1 MPMTTASSHLQSIH
15 LQSEAFESFAN
26 DFALMK
32 KTILQLSHKLSQQ
45 TDRVTN
51 LEIDVDGLKTENL
64 KLLTDMKVLRNE
76 HQEVL
81 NSLFTQERRNSTLVA
96 ENEALKRMILN
107 SKGDTLQYSVDDHK
121 PTPLKGEPIR
131 SQDQRQT
138 ESSQNERQGYSGDL
152 VSFQRLGL
160 AK

>member
-45 TDRVTN
+45 ADRVTN

-76 HQEVL
+76 H
-81 NSLFTQERRNSTLVA
+81 
-96 ENEALKRMILN
+96 
-107 SKGDTLQYSVDDHK
+107 
-121 PTPLKGEPIR
+121 
-131 SQDQRQT
+131 
-138 ESSQNERQGYSGDL
+138 
-152 VSFQRLGL
+152 
-160 AK
+160 